1 MGLKEELAEKLA
13 GIDCKERIGEIL
25 KENHEALYLNRR
37 DKGML
42 DAVQEKVVSRK
53 LLVFGV
59 ATGLLWWVGLDS
71 DTWGM
76 IAMCY
81 IGGQTAVDFAKVW
94 RGVQ

>member
-1 MGLKEELAEKLA
+1 M
-13 GIDCKERIGEIL
+13 
-25 KENHEALYLNRR
+25 KENHETLYLNRK

-42 DAVQEKVVSRK
+42 DAVQEKIVSRK

-81 IGGQTAVDFAKVW
+81 IGGQTAVDFAKAW
-94 RGVQ
+94 RNG